1 MSIAYVF
8 LLLMSVGK
16 NVVDMDRKPMPRKY
30 LTYELLGTN
39 GYLDRTA
46 QWAAR
51 LNNENP
57 SGG

>member
-1 MSIAYVF
+1 
-8 LLLMSVGK
+8 MSVGK